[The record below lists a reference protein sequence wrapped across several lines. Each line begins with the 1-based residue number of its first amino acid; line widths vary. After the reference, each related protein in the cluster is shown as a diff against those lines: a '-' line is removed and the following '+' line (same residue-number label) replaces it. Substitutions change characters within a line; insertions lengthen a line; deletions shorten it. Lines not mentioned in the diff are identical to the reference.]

1 MNKTKIIKKID
12 LDELSLKILDSALSH
27 YGENCELIDLSDYPL
42 LKNKKELDMSDDT
55 YNLNKNHGTKK
66 KTNHDLKKEFLD
78 PILLILNSKKF
89 SQDVLNKLE
98 KNNPKS
104 RDKLIMI
111 RMYKEYLK
119 TLDDVFDKWNSLR
132 LLEKL
137 GIKQ

>member
-1 MNKTKIIKKID
+1 MIIHLIQIKRTVLKKKI
-12 LDELSLKILDSALSH
+12 
-27 YGENCELIDLSDYPL
+27 
-42 LKNKKELDMSDDT
+42 
-55 YNLNKNHGTKK
+55 NH
-66 KTNHDLKKEFLD
+66 NLKKEFLD

-98 KNNPKS
+98 KINPKN
-104 RDKLIMI
+104 RDELIMI

-119 TLDDVFDKWNSLR
+119 MLDEVFDKWNSLR